1 MLADGS
7 SFHPVQDTYT
17 RTHTHKNLYI
27 FPKLPSSSP
36 PQHSLTHT
44 KSLLLCFRFFFF
56 LFYLVL
62 SLSSL
67 YLSSSKLGDVRYAVS
82 LLQTMDVHEVPF
94 LAATA
99 SHLSI
104 LMTMLM
110 MISVSQRAREAETA
124 PTTMM
129 KKRQKREC
137 DYKTSRLE

>member
-1 MLADGS
+1 MFS
-7 SFHPVQDTYT
+7 
-17 RTHTHKNLYI
+17 
-27 FPKLPSSSP
+27 
-36 PQHSLTHT
+36 
-44 KSLLLCFRFFFF
+44 FFF
-56 LFYLVL
+56 VL
-62 SLSSL
+62 SLSLLRISPL
-67 YLSSSKLGDVRYAVS
+67 SSKLGDVRYAVS

-110 MISVSQRAREAETA
+110 MITVSQRAREAETA